1 MNANLSKETNKQAW
15 WRPYAPKKED
25 FSDPDEYYKNMLQD
39 YFHTYYQ
46 QEGYEDLVIALEQWL
61 QCCQDDFK
69 EFDCLVL
76 EVDEGMEPTTYNS
89 AIHFAKAIQKR
100 VKEQAQIMDWPTP
113 TSFEEILQ
121 PTIAHTNTLHNPL
134 PYYPCSDQSIKEWN
148 DLLLEDW
155 QKGNMEAA
163 NITKEYILETYSEY
177 KKAQQDLKR
186 AHKKKQKAVE
196 ELATQ
201 CQQISQRQAS
211 SIERDTHRRTNRP
224 HPKES
229 NKTRRL
235 LGTFTCPTPWNVR
248 GRTFVH
254 PGHL

>member
-155 QKGNMEAA
+155 QKEEA
-163 NITKEYILETYSEY
+163 KS
-177 KKAQQDLKR
+177 
-186 AHKKKQKAVE
+186 
-196 ELATQ
+196 
-201 CQQISQRQAS
+201 C
-211 SIERDTHRRTNRP
+211 
-224 HPKES
+224 
-229 NKTRRL
+229 
-235 LGTFTCPTPWNVR
+235 
-248 GRTFVH
+248 
-254 PGHL
+254 

>member
-1 MNANLSKETNKQAW
+1 MNANLSKETSKESW
-15 WRPYAPKKED
+15 WRAYAPKKED
-25 FSDPDEYYKNMLQD
+25 FADPNEYYKNMLQD

-46 QEGYEDLVIALEQWL
+46 QEGYKDLVIALEQWL

-201 CQQISQRQAS
+201 VNRWSHFVFQRPNATQAS
-211 SIERDTHRRTNRP
+211 KD
-224 HPKES
+224 ES
-229 NKTRRL
+229 
-235 LGTFTCPTPWNVR
+235 TPS
-248 GRTFVH
+248 
-254 PGHL
+254 